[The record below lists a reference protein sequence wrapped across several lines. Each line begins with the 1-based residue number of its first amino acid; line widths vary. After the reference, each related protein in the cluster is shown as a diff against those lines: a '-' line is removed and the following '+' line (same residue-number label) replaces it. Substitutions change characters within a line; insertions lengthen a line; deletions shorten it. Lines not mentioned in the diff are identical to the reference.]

1 MPRHQSPPRNLY
13 GSSPNQY
20 LKSLKPSASW
30 KTFERSRGVFIK
42 HLVFSTLRD
51 QKIVI
56 RLQPYISSTYG
67 FINYHKLRRQA
78 AITANLEPLSDY
90 CGRFVQAQ
98 VAEEYLEA
106 SPLEYSHKT
115 ILPASPQTT
124 SMKWQRWLQVPP
136 SQLAAWQS
144 ERASPAPSDTVVEK
158 AVAVE
163 TFPFDVCLLTTMW
176 NVDWPRFCQC
186 DRSWWYTNC
195 QPGWA
200 FYIAN
205 NPQLAFRSGGA
216 RFVVCHAWKASP
228 IPELVAAI
236 KCISHVVW
244 KDLVTGYCK
253 WCKCIIYI
261 YYVIYYIS
269 LIISANSPQFKG
281 SKFKTRRPSLFHPFP
296 VFSFLQTNS
305 HLDWSSPSSWSPTV
319 SELRWPNALDN
330 SLRPLVLSIS
340 RAAKPAME
348 THQNVS
354 TCILSIHSSRP
365 HMATKST
372 CSFLY
377 IYGINIIANI
387 LYGLVDP
394 RVKKWFIT
402 FKNYNWQLC
411 HKKSVQ
417 AYYEQ
422 YGVFNICALQP
433 YSYNYNLTHFRT
445 PYIKT
450 TCEYLMDSM
459 AWHLFKRTS
468 ANATADAIQNTWS
481 TCSAEVALF
490 KELLQV
496 CFLQAF
502 LQQPFQRDS
511 HATKV
516 DKVRIIACF
525 SV

>member
-106 SPLEYSHKT
+106 SPSEYSHKT

-261 YYVIYYIS
+261 YIY
-269 LIISANSPQFKG
+269 
-281 SKFKTRRPSLFHPFP
+281 
-296 VFSFLQTNS
+296 
-305 HLDWSSPSSWSPTV
+305 
-319 SELRWPNALDN
+319 
-330 SLRPLVLSIS
+330 
-340 RAAKPAME
+340 
-348 THQNVS
+348 
-354 TCILSIHSSRP
+354 
-365 HMATKST
+365 
-372 CSFLY
+372 
-377 IYGINIIANI
+377 
-387 LYGLVDP
+387 
-394 RVKKWFIT
+394 IT
-402 FKNYNWQLC
+402 
-411 HKKSVQ
+411 
-417 AYYEQ
+417 
-422 YGVFNICALQP
+422 
-433 YSYNYNLTHFRT
+433 
-445 PYIKT
+445 
-450 TCEYLMDSM
+450 
-459 AWHLFKRTS
+459 
-468 ANATADAIQNTWS
+468 
-481 TCSAEVALF
+481 
-490 KELLQV
+490 
-496 CFLQAF
+496 
-502 LQQPFQRDS
+502 
-511 HATKV
+511 
-516 DKVRIIACF
+516 
-525 SV
+525 